1 MTHKAILAAVA
12 AVGLLAFSGASNA
25 FPVAPIQADTA
36 AGLQHPNVQQVTFWG
51 RAFPYGYTWSV
62 TRACTRYVPVETARG
77 TVMRRVWVCGRY
89 GHYRN
94 GAVVSYRN

>member
-1 MTHKAILAAVA
+1 MTHKVILAAVA
-12 AVGLLAFSGASNA
+12 AVGLLAFSDAGNA
-25 FPVAPIQADTA
+25 FPVASMQAA
-36 AGLQHPNVQQVTFWG
+36 SSASVQRANVQQVTFWG
-51 RAFPYGYTWSV
+51 RAFPYRYTWSV